1 MVWDRD
7 NLRGR
12 LVMRDIV
19 PEVRRMVEDSR
30 YYANLRAATAGLAL
44 PDATRRI
51 VEEITALIPAPLAPQ
66 DLLVD
71 APGRDVV

>member
-1 MVWDRD
+1 MLAR
-7 NLRGR
+7 RGAGVLLKR
-12 LVMRDIV
+12 TADIV

-51 VEEITALIPAPLAPQ
+51 VEEITALIPASLTPEEEPARFETRT
-66 DLLVD
+66 
-71 APGRDVV
+71 A